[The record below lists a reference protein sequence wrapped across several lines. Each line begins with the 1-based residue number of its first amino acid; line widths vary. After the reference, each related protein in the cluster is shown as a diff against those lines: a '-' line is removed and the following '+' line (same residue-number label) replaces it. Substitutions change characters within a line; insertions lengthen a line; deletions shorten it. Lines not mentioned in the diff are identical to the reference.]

1 MRAAR
6 NCIGLIALAVGMV
19 ACVDA
24 TQPTTTGPTPYE
36 GANVSMTGTSTVS
49 IPTLN
54 GKVLSATT
62 HEWVVDGVVRNGI
75 AEAARSPGA
84 MAPNGPMPVLY
95 ISEGSPLAR
104 GRANHRQMI
113 SGKDL
118 NGNAD
123 DFVFVNAE
131 AGPAKTMVHVG
142 ANRQVLEAYS
152 FEWKK
157 VNGGWRAMALTATF
171 FRNGKVLESVRSA
184 DKSSPPLAPSRAR
197 SNYFVPM
204 DENCIYDLFNPC
216 SGQPIFDIS
225 NTTGGM
231 DPNPAGCDCSTDRTN
246 YLLAASAAAYTIQG
260 LIDTGQILTPWG
272 AIIALGV
279 ATTAVV
285 MLNRYNQCVHDCQLL
300 TADAG
305 GATTGAFFG
314 SVDLLDSKYF
324 RRGLT

>member
-6 NCIGLIALAVGMV
+6 NGIGLVALAFGMV

-24 TQPTTTGPTPYE
+24 TQPTTTGPAAYE
-36 GANVSMTGTSTVS
+36 GANVSMTGTTTVS
-49 IPTLN
+49 VPTLD

-104 GRANHRQMI
+104 GRANHREMI

-157 VNGGWRAMALTATF
+157 VNGGWRAMAFTATF
-171 FRNGKVLESVRSA
+171 FKNGKAIASVHSA

-197 SNYFVPM
+197 ANLFLPM
-204 DENCIYDLFNPC
+204 EENCMYDPFNPC
-216 SGQPIFDIS
+216 SGVPVFEGF
-225 NTTGGM
+225 NPVGG
-231 DPNPAGCDCSTDRTN
+231 DPLPSGCDCSQARTD
-246 YLLAASAAAYTIQG
+246 YLLAASAAAAAINALTE
-260 LIDTGQILTPWG
+260 TGAILTPWG
-272 AIIALGV
+272 AIAAGIA
-279 ATTAVV
+279 ATTAIVY
-285 MLNRYNQCVHDCQLL
+285 LNRYNNCVHDCALL

-305 GATTGAFFG
+305 GGTTGAFFG